1 MKEFNKIS
9 LRMVCE
15 KAYEY
20 NDTVIRS
27 TLDAVDF
34 INQQEDIANDAEENV
49 YCIAMNNKN
58 QIISFSQIAKGGT
71 DLCNFDTKT
80 LFKTILLCNANK
92 FILVHNHPSGDC
104 TPSET
109 DYKTTK
115 RIQDASNLLGLTL
128 LDHIVVAQN
137 GYASCR
143 NNKEV
148 R

>member
-1 MKEFNKIS
+1 MTEFNKVS

-15 KAYEY
+15 KTYEY
-20 NDTVIRS
+20 NNTTICS

-34 INQQEDIANDAEENV
+34 INQQEDIADNAEENV
-49 YCIAMNNKN
+49 YCIAMDNKN

-71 DLCNFDTKT
+71 NLCNFDTKT

-109 DYKTTK
+109 DYETTE
-115 RIQDASNLLGLTL
+115 RIQDASRLLGLAL
-128 LDHIVVAQN
+128 LDHIVVARN

-143 NNKEV
+143 YNREV
-148 R
+148 K